1 MENKTEENT
10 LLINE
15 LNNLRVEKKTL
26 TEIKNQLECQLNLFM
41 KKNNNLEESLKL
53 VQKQLKLKIE
63 ETLGNLDEAR
73 TQIKDIANKYSQ
85 FLKG

>member
-26 TEIKNQLECQLNLFM
+26 TEIKNQLEC
-41 KKNNNLEESLKL
+41 
-53 VQKQLKLKIE
+53 
-63 ETLGNLDEAR
+63 
-73 TQIKDIANKYSQ
+73 
-85 FLKG
+85 